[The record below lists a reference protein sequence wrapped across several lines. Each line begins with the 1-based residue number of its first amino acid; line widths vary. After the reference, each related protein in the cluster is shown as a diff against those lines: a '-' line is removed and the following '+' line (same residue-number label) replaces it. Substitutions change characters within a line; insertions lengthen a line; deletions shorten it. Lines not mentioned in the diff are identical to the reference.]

1 MSWRIELSRSAEQ
14 QFRALPRK
22 EQQRIA
28 LPIDGLAENPRP
40 VGAVKLAGEEGVY
53 RLRSGDYRILYT
65 LQDSV
70 LLVLVLKIGHRREVY
85 PKSKV

>member
-1 MSWRIELSRSAEQ
+1 MSWRVEFSRSAEQ

-28 LPIDGLAENPRP
+28 IRIDGLVENPRP
-40 VGAVKLAGEEGVY
+40 IGAIKLAGEEGVY
-53 RLRSGDYRILYT
+53 RLRSGDYRILYA
-65 LQDSV
+65 LQDNL

-85 PKSKV
+85 R